1 MSWREIALG
10 EAIRVKHGYAFKGEF
25 FAPKGSHLVVT
36 PGNFHESGG
45 LRVREGKERF
55 YIGDIPE
62 DFVLAKDDLIVA
74 MTEQGEGLLGSSA
87 WIPEDDFF
95 LHNQRIGLISECDEA
110 VLHKRYLYWLFN
122 TPSIR
127 SQIRASATGA
137 KVKHTAPERLYKV
150 RVSIPDI
157 AKQQRITALLDNLDE
172 DQAVLLRQIS
182 LLEEAARLIYTEW
195 FVRQRFPRHQQTPS
209 NGGIPQ
215 GWRNLHFQ
223 DVADLVGG
231 GTPSTDRADYWDGD
245 ILWVTPTDITRNNCL
260 ALLDTQRKITEQ
272 GLENS
277 NARLLPP
284 RSILMT
290 SRASIGYFALCDGP
304 ASTNQ
309 GFICLVPHAE
319 EARYFLLFNLMSRKE
334 EIESMATGATFKE
347 ISKKTFRTLP
357 LLMPSSEVLL
367 AFNEAITPIIDQIF
381 TLKRQLISL
390 RQARDLLLP
399 RLISG
404 QLRL

>member
-1 MSWREIALG
+1 MSWREITLG

-25 FAPKGSHLVVT
+25 FAPRGSHLVVT

-95 LHNQRIGLISECDEA
+95 LHNQRIGLISQCDET

-122 TPSIR
+122 TPNIR

-157 AKQQRITALLDNLDE
+157 VEQEKITALLDNLDE
-172 DQAVLLRQIS
+172 NQAVLLRQVS

-195 FVRQRFPRHQQTPS
+195 FVRLRFPGHES
-209 NGGIPQ
+209 SLYIGELPQ
-215 GWRNLHFQ
+215 GWTKTGLMELAHVFTGYSFKGEFFNETSDGEPVIRIRDIPNQKTNTWSAEDCPPEYFVEEGDLLIGMDGFFHMANWAGQRGYLVQRVCRIRAKEPTLHAFLSLALERPIKHLEETIAGAT
-223 DVADLVGG
+223 VAHLGL
-231 GTPSTDRADYWDGD
+231 RHLKE
-245 ILWVTPTDITRNNCL
+245 IDIT
-260 ALLDTQRKITEQ
+260 
-272 GLENS
+272 
-277 NARLLPP
+277 LPP
-284 RSILMT
+284 VEQLAKLKI
-290 SRASIGYFALCDGP
+290 FDD
-304 ASTNQ
+304 
-309 GFICLVPHAE
+309 
-319 EARYFLLFNLMSRKE
+319 LLKQRLSLHK
-334 EIESMATGATFKE
+334 
-347 ISKKTFRTLP
+347 
-357 LLMPSSEVLL
+357 
-367 AFNEAITPIIDQIF
+367 QIA
-381 TLKRQLISL
+381 QL